1 MKDFQDRVAVVTGA
15 AGGIGRATAIELAR
29 QGCHLA
35 ISDINGEGLQETA
48 GEIEALGRKVSTHVM
63 DVADKAAMEAFPQAV
78 LDAHGRV
85 DIVVNNAGVAVSDY
99 VESISLED
107 FEWIVGINFWGVVYG
122 TRFFLPHMIKAGEGH
137 IVNIS
142 SLFGI
147 IGVPSQAAYCATKF
161 AVRGFTESLRI
172 EMMGTGIG
180 VTAVHPGGVRTN
192 IARSARY
199 HHGPAGET
207 DQKVAAADFD
217 RIARTTPESAGRQIA
232 KAIRRNQGKLRIG
245 ADARL
250 LDRIARLMPVG
261 YQRLVHK
268 AMVARGKTVTKQP
281 G

>member
-1 MKDFQDRVAVVTGA
+1 VKDLKDRVAVVTGA
-15 AGGIGRATAIELAR
+15 AGGIGRATALELAR

-35 ISDINGEGLQETA
+35 ISDVNEQGLASVA

-85 DIVVNNAGVAVSDY
+85 DIIVNNAGVGVADR
-99 VESISLED
+99 VESISMED

-122 TRFFLPHMIKAGEGH
+122 TRFFLPHMIKADSGH

-147 IGVPSQAAYCATKF
+147 IGVPTQSAYCATKF

-172 EMMGTGIG
+172 EMMGTGVG
-180 VTAVHPGGVRTN
+180 VTAVHPGGVKTD
-192 IARSARY
+192 IARNARFKQ
-199 HHGPAGET
+199 GPDGST
-207 DQKVAAADFD
+207 DSDEAARNFD
-217 RIARTTPESAGRQIA
+217 RVARTTPESAGRQIVR
-232 KAIRRNQGKLRIG
+232 AIRRNQGKLRIG

-261 YQRLVHK
+261 YQRLIYR
-268 AMVARGKTVTKQP
+268 AMKLRRG
-281 G
+281 